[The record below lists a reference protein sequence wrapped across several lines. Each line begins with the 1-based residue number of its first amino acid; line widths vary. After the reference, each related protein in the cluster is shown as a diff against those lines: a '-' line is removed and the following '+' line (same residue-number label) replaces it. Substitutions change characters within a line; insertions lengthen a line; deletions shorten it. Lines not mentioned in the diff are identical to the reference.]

1 MMSKLRLYQAQ
12 LTIASYRIIGCISA
26 RPRLRRIFEISDI
39 SPEEDGTLM
48 KKFLSKGG
56 ETGETCRAFDEVVL
70 QVDQVT
76 EPWQRRLQLGKDV
89 DDKG

>member
-1 MMSKLRLYQAQ
+1 
-12 LTIASYRIIGCISA
+12 
-26 RPRLRRIFEISDI
+26 
-39 SPEEDGTLM
+39 M